1 MEPGFLLVGLQPSA
15 SGQVPRSIYRA
26 RALNA
31 QSSAGG
37 WGAQGGLPLR
47 TQRPGPSVEGCPQ
60 QVSLKKPQARGAAVS
75 SGHRFISHNG
85 PRRLLNPLEG
95 RVTFLH

>member
-15 SGQVPRSIYRA
+15 SGQVPRSVYRA

-37 WGAQGGLPLR
+37 WGAQGGLP
-47 TQRPGPSVEGCPQ
+47 PSPNPTSRSLCRG
-60 QVSLKKPQARGAAVS
+60 VSTAGEPEEAA
-75 SGHRFISHNG
+75 G
-85 PRRLLNPLEG
+85 
-95 RVTFLH
+95 